1 MRCGAVRYRCRCSAE
16 TGTRT
21 HTHLERVVRERAVV
35 VEHEQLEARAHG
47 GEVRVPARRE
57 LFAAAQVELLEPHGQ
72 AAARRREI
80 LERAVRE
87 ARALRDAQRHEVL
100 AEAARTQSYVCTD
113 PSSRGSRM
121 TAQEKRRIAGVQAGA
136 GADALG
142 DAPDGGVADGRA
154 REVQVEQHRAL
165 LHHRAHHLV
174 LCATRAGRGAAHL
187 YTVLVLVR
195 GRVKQGTCVARTESC
210 AQSDRLRSCKFLH
223 SASAWKAA
231 PLSRSCVHARR
242 LTCTRN
248 GR

>member
-1 MRCGAVRYRCRCSAE
+1 M
-16 TGTRT
+16 
-21 HTHLERVVRERAVV
+21 

-154 REVQVEQHRAL
+154 REVQVEQHR
-165 LHHRAHHLV
+165 H
-174 LCATRAGRGAAHL
+174 CCT
-187 YTVLVLVR
+187 T
-195 GRVKQGTCVARTESC
+195 ARTTWSC
-210 AQSDRLRSCKFLH
+210 ARHGPGAVQHTCIRYSYLFEAELSKARVLR
-223 SASAWKAA
+223 APRAA
-231 PLSRSCVHARR
+231 RSR
-242 LTCTRN
+242 T
-248 GR
+248 G